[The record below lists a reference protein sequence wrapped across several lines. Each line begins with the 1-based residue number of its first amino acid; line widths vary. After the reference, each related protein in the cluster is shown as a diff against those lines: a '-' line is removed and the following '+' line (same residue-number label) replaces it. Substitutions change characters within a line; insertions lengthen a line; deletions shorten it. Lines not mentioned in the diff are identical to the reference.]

1 MQDVPGRDVAGRDAA
16 RPRAGTAEVYPE
28 AHRSAAVVL
37 LFVAELVRSCGRFT
51 LADVVAARARRGRS
65 SGDPAWAGLRATRRS
80 GHGR

>member
-37 LFVAELVRSCGRFT
+37 LFVAELVRNCGRFT
-51 LADVVAARARRGRS
+51 LADVVAARRKKS
-65 SGDPAWAGLRATRRS
+65 SGDPAWAGIRATRRS